1 MEMKNKEKTSKPID
15 YVIEYNK
22 IFHIIGLDPSRL
34 NHQWKKDGDLIKE
47 YNLNESL
54 PTPII
59 TQDTFS
65 INY

>member
-1 MEMKNKEKTSKPID
+1 MKNEEKLVKPID
-15 YVIEYNK
+15 YVQEYNK

-34 NHQWKKDGDLIKE
+34 NHQWKRDGDLFQE
-47 YNLNESL
+47 YNLNEAL

-65 INY
+65 ISY